1 MKNINDNF
9 EFYYTLAKKKI
20 GLHLWSVDYAKGYM
34 FCYLNNVLVN
44 LSDDKYDEYA
54 KLIDDL
60 G

>member
-9 EFYYTLAKKKI
+9 EFYYILVKKKI
-20 GLHLWSVDYAKGYM
+20 ELHLWSVDYAKGYM
-34 FCYLNNVLVN
+34 YCYLNNILVY
-44 LSDDKYDEYA
+44 LSYDKYDEYA